1 MHIVVYTN
9 FYVAAYPPSPGT
21 PGSCMTYRQLE
32 ATSGRQQGSR
42 RRSSTPFTNEDVRP
56 LTKLPYYHAMPTHPS
71 PASNEPRRGSLA
83 CVGLG
88 MTLGS
93 HLTPLARSH
102 IQQADVVFAGLSDG
116 VVELWLQRMHPDV
129 RSLQPYYR
137 EGKSRMKTYREWVEL
152 MMVEVRAGNRVCG
165 VFYGH
170 PGIFAWSPHKVIETA
185 RAEGF
190 QAHMEPGISAEDCL
204 YADLG
209 IDPGR
214 YGCQHFEASQL
225 LFYERRID
233 NAGYLVLWQVGLVG
247 DRSLGR
253 FSTGPKYRE
262 LLVEL
267 LSRDYPLDH
276 EVIIYRGATLPI
288 EKPRIR
294 RTTLREL
301 PHVTAAGCACARR
314 IRRCPSPFTPTTSG
328 MRKAT
333 T

>member
-1 MHIVVYTN
+1 
-9 FYVAAYPPSPGT
+9 
-21 PGSCMTYRQLE
+21 
-32 ATSGRQQGSR
+32 
-42 RRSSTPFTNEDVRP
+42 
-56 LTKLPYYHAMPTHPS
+56 
-71 PASNEPRRGSLA
+71 
-83 CVGLG
+83 

-116 VVELWLQRMHPDV
+116 VVELWLQRMHSDV

-152 MMVEVRAGNRVCG
+152 MMAEVRAGKRVCG

-253 FSTGPKYRE
+253 FATGPKYRE

-267 LSRDYPLDH
+267 LHRDYPLDH

-294 RTTLREL
+294 RVTLGEL
-301 PHVTAAGCACARR
+301 PQVSVTSEETVVLPPARALQLNLA
-314 IRRCPSPFTPTTSG
+314 
-328 MRKAT
+328 MRERLEALDKESALA
-333 T
+333 

>member
-1 MHIVVYTN
+1 MP
-9 FYVAAYPPSPGT
+9 AS
-21 PGSCMTYRQLE
+21 Q
-32 ATSGRQQGSR
+32 
-42 RRSSTPFTNEDVRP
+42 
-56 LTKLPYYHAMPTHPS
+56 KLPYYRAMNTTPS
-71 PASNEPRRGSLA
+71 HSADKPRRGSLA

-116 VVELWLQRMHPDV
+116 VVELWLQRLHPDV

-137 EGKSRMKTYREWVEL
+137 EGKSRMKTYREWVEV
-152 MMVEVRAGNRVCG
+152 MMAEVRAGQRVCG

-190 QAHMEPGISAEDCL
+190 PAHMEPGISAEDCL

-214 YGCQHFEASQL
+214 FGCQHFEASQL

-233 NAGYLVLWQVGLVG
+233 NAGYVVLWQVGIVG
-247 DRSLGR
+247 NRSMGP
-253 FSTGPKYRE
+253 FEAGPKYRA

-276 EVIIYRGATLPI
+276 EVIVYRCATLPI
-288 EKPRIR
+288 EKPRVR
-294 RTTLREL
+294 RFALGELAQAPLTAEETVVLPPAQPLKFNASMRQRLEALDRE
-301 PHVTAAGCACARR
+301 CALA
-314 IRRCPSPFTPTTSG
+314 
-328 MRKAT
+328 
-333 T
+333 